1 MKHYEKNSPEAVA
14 RILAMFVISDGVI
27 DEREMEKFDTLNV
40 FELLGISRKNFIA
53 VLKTYCDQ
61 ISDEAENDGT
71 IHLIAEER
79 TQEMLDAV
87 TDRKKQLL
95 TCALALDL
103 CKADET
109 ISDPEMVLLRYMMNT
124 WHISLESLEAEFV
137 RA

>member
-1 MKHYEKNSPEAVA
+1 MKHYEKNSPEAIA
-14 RILAMFVISDGVI
+14 RILAMFVMSDGVI

-79 TQEMLDAV
+79 TQELLDAV

>member
-1 MKHYEKNSPEAVA
+1 MKHYEKNSPEAIA

>member
-1 MKHYEKNSPEAVA
+1 MKHYEHNSPEAIA

-61 ISDEAENDGT
+61 ISDEAEHDGT

-109 ISDPEMVLLRYMMNT
+109 ISDPEMLLLRYMMNT